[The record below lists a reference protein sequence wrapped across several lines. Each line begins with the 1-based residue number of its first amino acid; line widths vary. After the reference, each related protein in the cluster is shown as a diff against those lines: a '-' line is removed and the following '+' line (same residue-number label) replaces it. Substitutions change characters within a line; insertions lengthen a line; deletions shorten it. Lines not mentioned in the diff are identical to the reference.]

1 MEERDCFSR
10 KYAQTHRQRA
20 SRGDRWTEGRK
31 EGGEQ
36 TREQASDHEAEP
48 HCVAR
53 RRRFLLL
60 TNDDGPCADADSE
73 RGDNFCPS
81 LTTSDAKWSGIV
93 GLERNSSAKRRTGS
107 RARARER
114 GREMSSWS
122 SDLCGEE
129 PRWLEINTCSAD
141 END

>member
-1 MEERDCFSR
+1 MDGR
-10 KYAQTHRQRA
+10 K
-20 SRGDRWTEGRK
+20 EGRK

-93 GLERNSSAKRRTGS
+93 GLERNSSANGEQAS
-107 RARARER
+107 ARERERERER
-114 GREMSSWS
+114 GREMSLWS

>member
-1 MEERDCFSR
+1 MD
-10 KYAQTHRQRA
+10 
-20 SRGDRWTEGRK
+20 GRK

-81 LTTSDAKWSGIV
+81 LTTNDAKWLGIV

-107 RARARER
+107 RARERER
-114 GREMSSWS
+114 ERDVVVVVRPLRRGTS
-122 SDLCGEE
+122 L
-129 PRWLEINTCSAD
+129 A
-141 END
+141 

>member
-20 SRGDRWTEGRK
+20 RRGDRWTEARK

-36 TREQASDHEAEP
+36 TREQANDHEAEP

-93 GLERNSSAKRRTGS
+93 GLEDCRS
-107 RARARER
+107 RKETLLLTANRPAQERER
-114 GREMSSWS
+114 ERCRRGRQTFAEKNLAGMK
-122 SDLCGEE
+122 
-129 PRWLEINTCSAD
+129 
-141 END
+141 